1 MLPLHFQVISKMFF
15 VFIFLILATLGA
27 YLFPAWSW
35 AMVLAVSF
43 ACTAVFRLILVF
55 TGRKTE
61 ASPKD
66 DPS

>member
-1 MLPLHFQVISKMFF
+1 MFF